1 MFYLSLHG
9 VTVMQ
14 EGETGMST
22 LRSLSK
28 SVRMWV
34 IAKTDDKG
42 GRTYLSN
49 FTDEWHVNLMFADIV
64 EYDVAVRWLD
74 RVAHETNLQDRFD
87 GIALQDVRLLPVTV
101 TVEEN

>member
-1 MFYLSLHG
+1 
-9 VTVMQ
+9 
-14 EGETGMST
+14 MST

-87 GIALQDVRLLPVTV
+87 GTASQDVRLLPVTV

>member
-1 MFYLSLHG
+1 MF
-9 VTVMQ
+9 
-14 EGETGMST
+14 T
-22 LRSLSK
+22 LRSLRLACLNGMSRIDQGTLSK

-34 IAKTDDKG
+34 IAKTDAKG
-42 GRTYLSN
+42 VRTYLSN

-64 EYDVAVRWLD
+64 EYDVAVGWLD

-87 GIALQDVRLLPVTV
+87 GIAVQDVRLLPVTV